1 VTDQETRDRRAKAEE
16 ESSRRRVRRV
26 GEPSESRHGVATAA
40 EGGCAKRTRH
50 WTWTLDSAVVA
61 LALRTGLPENIILG
75 LFKTGSTSS
84 FVSQCSSNGPFPLS
98 VCVIFDPARGLLHF
112 RIGPATRRREGKL
125 RERMLVFLCV

>member
-1 VTDQETRDRRAKAEE
+1 MKCLKGGTVTDQETRDRRAKAEE

-61 LALRTGLPENIILG
+61 LALRTGLPVNIILG
-75 LFKTGSTSS
+75 LLRL
-84 FVSQCSSNGPFPLS
+84 VRR
-98 VCVIFDPARGLLHF
+98 ALLFHNAVQMAHF
-112 RIGPATRRREGKL
+112 YYLFA
-125 RERMLVFLCV
+125 